1 MILTHY
7 TTDIGTA
14 SITNLWSHGG
24 FFPTGAKGFI
34 LAFQM
39 VTFAFA
45 GIELVGLVAGETENP
60 EKVLPEAINNIPIRI
75 ILFYLGSL
83 FVIMAIYP
91 WNSLNPDNSPFVEVF
106 SEIGITIAAS
116 LINLVVLSAAASACN
131 SAIYSTGRM
140 LRSLAQEGS
149 APKKFKKLT
158 THHVKGNALT
168 FSTNVIFISLI

>member
-1 MILTHY
+1 MYVRYWAPGVPQWLPELIALGLLLCLNMVAVSLFGELEFWFALIKVVAIIAFILVGAYMILTHY

-60 EKVLPEAINNIPIRI
+60 EKCCRKLSI
-75 ILFYLGSL
+75 IFLSGSSY
-83 FVIMAIYP
+83 F
-91 WNSLNPDNSPFVEVF
+91 
-106 SEIGITIAAS
+106 T
-116 LINLVVLSAAASACN
+116 
-131 SAIYSTGRM
+131 
-140 LRSLAQEGS
+140 
-149 APKKFKKLT
+149 
-158 THHVKGNALT
+158 
-168 FSTNVIFISLI
+168 